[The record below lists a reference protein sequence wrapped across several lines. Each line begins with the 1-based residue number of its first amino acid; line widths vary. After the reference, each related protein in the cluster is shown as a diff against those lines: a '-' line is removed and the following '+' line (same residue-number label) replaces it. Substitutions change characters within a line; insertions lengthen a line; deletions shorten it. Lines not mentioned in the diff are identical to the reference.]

1 MDVRVNLIEYIYIY
15 IYIYIYMINYCDRNT
30 KPGIFAFFIH
40 IFKPYYHLT
49 KISKSLSAKFASQ
62 KGRQTSRESYSSC
75 YNGVNF
81 EEMAKQDLPFNFF
94 PIDFVCPV
102 VGGCQFYFGDSLSF

>member
-1 MDVRVNLIEYIYIY
+1 MDVRVNLMEDVSLLYVSPSTSEH
-15 IYIYIYMINYCDRNT
+15 RT
-30 KPGIFAFFIH
+30 PGIFAYFIH